1 MGNAAIEPAGEDE
14 GQHCEQENPKNDT
27 ESSPKDE
34 SPSVVKSEAKVIGN
48 SPSISEKKDPPTS
61 EKEKK
66 IEPSEKKSSSTTNRT
81 KKKVEEMKQEEP
93 EEEVDAMDVLFQFI
107 PFYGQGDISHDSIV
121 RSTLSGLPIE
131 DIDHRDEYGNTLL
144 LVACQYR
151 CEAIVRILLNK
162 GADPNAIN
170 TSGASPLHFA
180 CYKETMSKSIAK
192 LLLQNGANP
201 EVNETTYGCTPLH
214 YCAGTGDT
222 DFCKMLISYGAH
234 ISTYDYYNYT
244 CVDYAREAGMNDT
257 AMFLQKKM
265 LMTASQGPGAFVTTK
280 NGSNIVFGKSDGVVS
295 SHQTAISTG
304 LGGGGGNGSGG
315 SSEWIEC
322 LDNSTGSRY
331 FMDPSTGEC
340 LWENDYF
347 RKMGSLN
354 QNDLQR
360 VNSAMLLDSNTDLL
374 GEAPPPAAPAPVAS
388 AASAPD
394 PTRTKLVVETT
405 SAVDSATSPM
415 KMTAS
420 MRDMTTM
427 ASASAYGPPSV
438 DPNAMKKL
446 LEEAKLQSDD
456 ILEQERLKFQTKIAE
471 REGKIAKLE
480 SENQTLLREKERI
493 ESDLEEARHKYTATS
508 TSGDEALLETQRVI
522 AQLEEENNLLKI
534 ELKQT
539 QGTLVRE
546 QDKLKSLEATLKN
559 LESGHEERILVEQQ
573 AAEER
578 WKQQQEIEL
587 QHENAL
593 REAEDRYNE
602 NKLKLQNELNETKGD
617 YHRHV
622 RETDERLVLVKKD
635 RDKEIEELNSSIA
648 EMKSQF
654 AQELSHAQS
663 LVEVY
668 EKKNKEAQE
677 RVEVAEE
684 AQRGMMQEIEE
695 AKMVQKYNAQL
706 HRDLARE
713 QAIRK
718 KLHNEIEDMKG
729 KIRVYVRVRPF
740 SRTELSKGCH
750 EAVVKDGKMS
760 VVVTGGKTPDARK
773 AYDFDSVFSGAMTEG
788 NSQEDI
794 FKDTKHL
801 MMSVIDGYNVCIFAY
816 GQTGSG

>member
-1 MGNAAIEPAGEDE
+1 MGNAAIEPAGDEE
-14 GQHCEQENPKNDT
+14 GQNCEQENPRNDT
-27 ESSPKDE
+27 ESSPKE
-34 SPSVVKSEAKVIGN
+34 EIPSQMKNEAKVIGS
-48 SPSISEKKDPPTS
+48 SPSISEKKDPPAA
-61 EKEKK
+61 EKEKN
-66 IEPSEKKSSSTTNRT
+66 IEPAEKKTSAT
-81 KKKVEEMKQEEP
+81 KKKVEEMKQEDQ

-121 RSTLSGLPIE
+121 RSTLSGLAIE

-280 NGSNIVFGKSDGVVS
+280 NGSNIVFGKTEGAVS
-295 SHQTAISTG
+295 SHQTVLSTG
-304 LGGGGGNGSGG
+304 LGGGAIKET
-315 SSEWIEC
+315 SEWIEC
-322 LDNSTGSRY
+322 IDNSTGSRY
-331 FMDPSTGEC
+331 YMEPSTGEC
-340 LWENDYF
+340 LWESDYF
-347 RKMGSLN
+347 RKMGTLT
-354 QNDLQR
+354 QHELQR
-360 VNSAMLLDSNTDLL
+360 VSSAMLLDSNDDLL
-374 GEAPPPAAPAPVAS
+374 GGAAPS
-388 AASAPD
+388 
-394 PTRTKLVVETT
+394 KLSVETNGNNT
-405 SAVDSATSPM
+405 TKPSADSATSPM

-420 MRDMTTM
+420 MRDM
-427 ASASAYGPPSV
+427 SSYGPPSA

-456 ILEQERLKFQTKIAE
+456 VLEKERVKFQAKIAE

-480 SENQTLLREKERI
+480 SENETLLREKERV
-493 ESDLEEARHKYTATS
+493 ENDLHEARQKYTATS
-508 TSGDEALLETQRVI
+508 TSGDEAALETQKI
-522 AQLEEENNLLKI
+522 INHLEEENKLLKT

-539 QGTLVRE
+539 QGTLSRE
-546 QDKLKSLEATLKN
+546 QEKLKSLEATLKN
-559 LESGHEERILVEQQ
+559 LESGHEERILLDQQ

-578 WKQQQEIEL
+578 WKQQQEIEI
-587 QHENAL
+587 QHQNAL
-593 REAEDRYNE
+593 KEAEDRLIE
-602 NKLKLQNELNETKGD
+602 TKLKSQNDLNESKAD
-617 YHRHV
+617 YQRLV
-622 RETDERLVLVKKD
+622 RETDDRLDIYRKD
-635 RDKEIEELNSSIA
+635 RDKEIDNLNSSIA
-648 EMKSQF
+648 EVK
-654 AQELSHAQS
+654 AKYAEELSNAQS
-663 LVEVY
+663 LVEMFQ
-668 EKKNKEAQE
+668 KKNQEAQE
-677 RVEVAEE
+677 RVEAAEE
-684 AQRGMMQEIEE
+684 AQRSMMQEIEE

-740 SRTELSKGCH
+740 SRTELSKGCS
-750 EAVVKDGKMS
+750 EAVMKDGKMS
-760 VVVTGGKTPDARK
+760 VVVTGGKTPDTKK

-794 FKDTKHL
+794 FRDTKHL
-801 MMSVIDGYNVCIFAY
+801 MTSVIDGYNVCIFAY